1 MSGLNGFWWTGR
13 AHDQSTHEQIN
24 ARHYPGTRQLCTRC
38 EHPTGRCEEDSI
50 YLDGWEG
57 PVCEDCAEAA
67 RQAITPASPA
77 LGRDEAEGEVHQAP
91 EQPRKGG

>member
-1 MSGLNGFWWTGR
+1 VSVSGFWWTGQP
-13 AHDQSTHEQIN
+13 HDQTTHEQIN

-38 EHPTGRCEEDSI
+38 DQPTGRCEDDSI

-67 RQAITPASPA
+67 RDAASQPGTP
-77 LGRDEAEGEVHQAP
+77 EGVNKNP
-91 EQPRKGG
+91 VPQPNREG